1 MKRIFLFLCATM
13 LTAQAWAQNFDFSA
27 VSSSG
32 QTLYYKK
39 TSATEVSVVYPNL
52 SGSNYYSGYTKPS
65 GDLVIPQAVADNG
78 VTYSVTSIGSDAFYY
93 CSGLTTVTIPNSVT
107 TIGTYAFYGCSGITS
122 ITIPNSVTSIGAEAF
137 YRCSGITSITIPNSV
152 TSIGMGAF
160 SLCRGLTS
168 ITLPFVG
175 DKPHEPTDA
184 YQYPFGYIFSRSDQN
199 SYIEITEQYYYG
211 SDVSSPTKTTYYIPT
226 SLKEVTITG
235 GSYIPYGAF
244 YNCKN
249 ITSVTIPNTVT
260 TIDSHAF
267 YNCSNLTTT
276 IPYSVTSIGRHAFTG
291 VKNLNYGDYTGVTV
305 DGNFIFSDAQKT
317 QLIRYIGSATN
328 VTVPSTVTSI
338 AEGTFAG
345 CSQIEEIT
353 LPFVGDKQHQP
364 TDTYQYPFGY
374 IFGKSSYTGSTET
387 TQYYYGSTTEY
398 ESSDT
403 YYIPANLKKVTIN
416 GSSYI
421 PYNAFYY
428 CEGLTSVT
436 IGNTVTT
443 IGDNAFYNCNGLTS
457 MSIGNS
463 VTSIGKSAFIYCE
476 KLTSIS
482 IPNSV
487 TSIGDGA
494 FRYCKGLT
502 TISVGSG
509 NTVYASENGV
519 LFNKNKTTLLFY
531 PEGKAAASYTIPNTV
546 TTIVNNAFH
555 RCLYLTSV
563 TIPSSVTNIGM
574 PQFQSCS
581 KLSNINVVS
590 GNTVYA
596 SENGVLFNKNKTTL
610 VCYPI
615 GKTATSYTIPNTVTT
630 IGDYAFYG
638 CGNLSSV
645 VINNGV
651 TSIGRYAFSFC
662 YNLPSVTIPNSV
674 TSMADNAFSSCN
686 KLTSVVIEEGATI
699 IGKYAFLACRELSS
713 ITIPNSVTR
722 IENNA
727 FFGCSGLT
735 SVNIGSGVKY
745 IGDGAFYGCSGLTSV
760 IIGNSATNI
769 GKNAFQNCS
778 KLAAIAY
785 DGTSA
790 PTIGTSAFSGVS
802 SSVKVCVPGNYTSET
817 FGVFSVCKGL
827 VHDNVTEPTCTE
839 SGKTEGLHCSKCGK
853 VFVAQTTTAAL
864 GHSYGAPTYS
874 WSADGKSCTAKT
886 VCSRNS
892 SHVVTQ
898 TGTITSAVTT
908 AATCE
913 GKGTTTYT
921 AKFTNS
927 NFTTQTKA
935 VVDIPALGHSYGTPT
950 YSWNADGKS
959 CTAKTVCSRNSS
971 HVVTQTGTITS
982 AVATAATCEGKGT
995 TTYTAKFTNS
1005 NFTTQ
1010 TKSVVDIP
1018 ALGHSYGTP
1027 TYSWSADGKSCT
1039 AKTVCSHNSSHVVT
1053 QTGTITSAV
1062 TTAATCEGKGTT
1074 TYTAKFTDNKF
1085 TTQTKAV
1092 EDIPALGHVEVTD
1105 DAEAPTCTETG
1116 LTEGKHCSVCN
1127 AILVAQE
1134 EVAALGHVEVTD
1146 NAVAATC
1153 TETGLTEGKHCSVCN
1168 QTLVAQET
1176 VAALGHKA
1184 DSVEFENIV
1193 PATCTAAGSKDS
1205 VVYCSVC
1212 QVELSREE
1220 KETPALGHTYSN
1232 TVTAPTCTAVGF
1244 TTHTCS
1250 VCEYTYNSDTVAAN
1264 GHTEVIDAAIA
1275 ATCTAAG
1282 KTAGKHCSVCNV
1294 VLVAQEEVAANGH
1307 TEVIDAAVTA
1317 TCTAAGKTEGKHCS
1331 VCNAVLVAQ
1340 QEVAALGHEFK
1351 DYIYNNDATT
1361 AADGTE
1367 TATCERGCGATDTR
1381 IAEGT
1386 KLSEPEKGTAV
1397 TDAATSTLNIYTRNN
1412 VIVVENAPD
1421 EISVYDAMGRL
1432 ICRDAINRVRAEN
1445 RTENRTEI
1453 RIATPGLYIVKVGGT
1468 AKCVMV
1474 N

>member
-950 YSWNADGKS
+950 YSW
-959 CTAKTVCSRNSS
+959 
-971 HVVTQTGTITS
+971 
-982 AVATAATCEGKGT
+982 
-995 TTYTAKFTNS
+995 
-1005 NFTTQ
+1005 
-1010 TKSVVDIP
+1010 
-1018 ALGHSYGTP
+1018 
-1027 TYSWSADGKSCT
+1027 SADGKSCT

>member
-1 MKRIFLFLCATM
+1 MKRIFLFLCAAM
-13 LTAQAWAQNFDFSA
+13 LTAQAWAQYFDFSA

-39 TSATEVSVVYPNL
+39 TSATEVSVVLPTNPS
-52 SGSNYYSGYTKPS
+52 SGTSNYYSGYTKPS
-65 GDLVIPQAVADNG
+65 GDLVIPQTVTNNG
-78 VTYSVTSIGSDAFYY
+78 VTYSVTSIGDR
-93 CSGLTTVTIPNSVT
+93 
-107 TIGTYAFYGCSGITS
+107 AFYGCSGLTSVTIGNSVTS
-122 ITIPNSVTSIGAEAF
+122 IGTDAFQYCSKLSSVTIGNSVTSIGAKAF

-184 YQYPFGYIFSRSDQN
+184 YQYPFGYIFSSADQN

-276 IPYSVTSIGRHAFTG
+276 IPYSVTSIGRYAFTG

-317 QLIRYIGSATN
+317 QLIRYIGTATR

-509 NTVYASENGV
+509 NTAYASESGV

-615 GKTATSYTIPNTVTT
+615 GKTATSYTIPNSVTT
-630 IGDYAFYG
+630 IGDYALYG
-638 CGNLSSV
+638 CGNLTSV

-651 TSIGRYAFSFC
+651 TSFGRYAFSFC

-853 VFVAQTTTAAL
+853 VFVAQTITAAL

-874 WSADGKSCTAKT
+874 WSANGKSCTAKT
-886 VCSRNS
+886 
-892 SHVVTQ
+892 
-898 TGTITSAVTT
+898 I
-908 AATCE
+908 
-913 GKGTTTYT
+913 
-921 AKFTNS
+921 
-927 NFTTQTKA
+927 
-935 VVDIPALGHSYGTPT
+935 
-950 YSWNADGKS
+950 
-959 CTAKTVCSRNSS
+959 CSRNSS

-1018 ALGHSYGTP
+1018 ALGH
-1027 TYSWSADGKSCT
+1027 
-1039 AKTVCSHNSSHVVT
+1039 
-1053 QTGTITSAV
+1053 
-1062 TTAATCEGKGTT
+1062 
-1074 TYTAKFTDNKF
+1074 
-1085 TTQTKAV
+1085 
-1092 EDIPALGHVEVTD
+1092 VEVTD

-1127 AILVAQE
+1127 
-1134 EVAALGHVEVTD
+1134 
-1146 NAVAATC
+1146 
-1153 TETGLTEGKHCSVCN
+1153 
-1168 QTLVAQET
+1168 QTLVAQEEI
-1176 VAALGHKA
+1176 AALGHTA

-1193 PATCTAAGSKDS
+1193 AATCTAAGSKDS

-1264 GHTEVIDAAIA
+1264 GHTVVVDAAVP
-1275 ATCTAAG
+1275 ATTTSVG
-1282 KTAGKHCSVCNV
+1282 KTEGSHCSVCNT
-1294 VLVAQEEVAANGH
+1294 VLVAQEDIPMLANNGGDNQGGNNGNENNGGGSNNQGENENQGGENNQQEGNENQGNNGGNPATAVA
-1307 TEVIDAAVTA
+1307 DAAA
-1317 TCTAAGKTEGKHCS
+1317 S
-1331 VCNAVLVAQ
+1331 
-1340 QEVAALGHEFK
+1340 
-1351 DYIYNNDATT
+1351 
-1361 AADGTE
+1361 
-1367 TATCERGCGATDTR
+1367 
-1381 IAEGT
+1381 
-1386 KLSEPEKGTAV
+1386 S
-1397 TDAATSTLNIYTRNN
+1397 LNIYAHHNI
-1412 VIVVENAPD
+1412 IVVENATD
-1421 EISVYDAMGRL
+1421 EISVYDAMGQL

-1445 RTENRTEI
+1445 RTEI
-1453 RIATPGLYIVKVGGT
+1453 RIATPGIYIVKVGGA
-1468 AKCVMV
+1468 AKRVMV